1 MASITN
7 DVAELESLVES
18 LQAENRILH
27 NAKVQ
32 NEFQIFELQRSVEK
46 LSAERNHALD
56 ASARMKVILDQAG
69 AAIVHGMKA
78 FHEVNRE
85 RQTKELANDE
95 GMPLFLNGRSSQSED
110 SQSGLQ

>member
-32 NEFQIFELQRSVEK
+32 NEFEIFELRRANDK
-46 LSAERNHALD
+46 LQLERD
-56 ASARMKVILDQAG
+56 QARENCSTMKLILDQAG
-69 AAIVHGMKA
+69 AAIVHGMRA
-78 FHEVNRE
+78 FHSAQRE
-85 RQTKELANDE
+85 AEERLENGEEK
-95 GMPLFLNGRSSQSED
+95 PLFLQDKPEGRTVQ
-110 SQSGLQ
+110 